1 MNKVILSGRLGADPE
16 VRTAA
21 SGTAVAK
28 LRLATNGRQKN
39 PDGSWE
45 KTTEWHNVVAFGKTA
60 EMLDQYAPKGK
71 ELVIE
76 GRLQTR
82 SYEDRDGNKRYSTE
96 VIVENVE
103 LVGPRV
109 EKSNDESYSNGDN
122 DEVALPF

>member
-39 PDGSWE
+39 ADGGWE

-109 EKSNDESYSNGDN
+109 EKPAQPSFNGEGDEID
-122 DEVALPF
+122 LPF

>member
-109 EKSNDESYSNGDN
+109 EKPAQPSFNGEGDEID
-122 DEVALPF
+122 LPF

>member
-39 PDGSWE
+39 ADDGSWE
-45 KTTEWHNVVAFGKTA
+45 KTTEWHDAVAFGKTA

-109 EKSNDESYSNGDN
+109 EKPAQPSFNGEG
-122 DEVALPF
+122 DEVDLPF

>member
-1 MNKVILSGRLGADPE
+1 VNKVILSGRLGADPE

-39 PDGSWE
+39 ADGSWE

-109 EKSNDESYSNGDN
+109 EKPAQPSFNGEG
-122 DEVALPF
+122 DEVDLPF

>member
-39 PDGSWE
+39 ADGGWE

-76 GRLQTR
+76 GRLQPR
-82 SYEDRDGNKRYSTE
+82 SYEARDGNKRYSTE

-109 EKSNDESYSNGDN
+109 EKPAQPSFNGEGDEID
-122 DEVALPF
+122 LPF

>member
-39 PDGSWE
+39 ADGSWE

-109 EKSNDESYSNGDN
+109 EKPAQPSFNGEG
-122 DEVALPF
+122 DEVDLPF

>member
-1 MNKVILSGRLGADPE
+1 M
-16 VRTAA
+16 
-21 SGTAVAK
+21 AK

-109 EKSNDESYSNGDN
+109 EKPSQPAFNGEGDEID
-122 DEVALPF
+122 LPF

>member
-39 PDGSWE
+39 ADGGWE

-109 EKSNDESYSNGDN
+109 EKPAQAAFNGEGDEID
-122 DEVALPF
+122 LPF

>member
-109 EKSNDESYSNGDN
+109 EKPAQAAFNGEGDEID
-122 DEVALPF
+122 LPF

>member
-109 EKSNDESYSNGDN
+109 EKPARAAFNGEGDEID
-122 DEVALPF
+122 LPF

>member
-109 EKSNDESYSNGDN
+109 EKPAQPSFNGEG
-122 DEVALPF
+122 DEVDLPF

>member
-1 MNKVILSGRLGADPE
+1 M
-16 VRTAA
+16 
-21 SGTAVAK
+21 AK

-109 EKSNDESYSNGDN
+109 EKPAQPAFNGEG
-122 DEVALPF
+122 DEVDLPF

>member
-39 PDGSWE
+39 ADDGSWE

-109 EKSNDESYSNGDN
+109 EKTNDETHANNGGAVD
-122 DEVALPF
+122 LPF

>member
-1 MNKVILSGRLGADPE
+1 M
-16 VRTAA
+16 
-21 SGTAVAK
+21 AK

-45 KTTEWHNVVAFGKTA
+45 KTTEWHNVVAFGRTA

-109 EKSNDESYSNGDN
+109 EKPAQAAFNGEGDEID
-122 DEVALPF
+122 LPF